1 MKPVKADLLLIGVT
15 LCWGSSYLFMKLA
28 LTSMGE
34 FNLIA
39 LRFGLAFVLAG
50 LLFFGKMRRHL
61 NRRMV
66 GYAALLGFLLFGVF
80 ACITFGLGTTTMSN
94 AGFLV
99 GLTVIFVP
107 LLSLVWL
114 RHKPEARLLASVV
127 LALAGIAFLTVQT
140 PLGIRL
146 GDGLCILAALVYS
159 VYIIA
164 TGWAAKAADA
174 LTLGVLQLG
183 FTALFGLVFS
193 MLTEQPHLP
202 DTAAAWGAVLAL
214 GIVCSGIGFIVMPI
228 VQQYTSPTHT
238 GLIFALEPVFAV
250 FFGMLFAGETLPLKG
265 YVGAAFL
272 LAGVLIAEV
281 RRKQA

>member
-1 MKPVKADLLLIGVT
+1 MKPFKADMLLVGVT

-28 LTSMGE
+28 LASMGE

-39 LRFGLAFVLAG
+39 LRFGLAFILAG
-50 LLFFGKMRRHL
+50 LIFYRTIRRHITL
-61 NRRMV
+61 RTV

-80 ACITFGLGTTTMSN
+80 AFITFGLGTTTMSN

-107 LLSLVWL
+107 VLSLVWL
-114 RHKPEARLLASVV
+114 RRKLEGRLLASVI
-127 LALAGIAFLTVQT
+127 LALAGIAFLTVQS
-140 PLGIRL
+140 PFGVNL
-146 GDGLCILAALVYS
+146 GDGLCILASLIYS
-159 VYIIA
+159 VYILV

-174 LTLGVLQLG
+174 LTLGIMQLG

-193 MLTEQPHLP
+193 LLIEKPHLP

-214 GIVCSGIGFIVMPI
+214 GIVCSGVGFIVMPI

-250 FFGMLFAGETLPLKG
+250 FFGMLFAGETLPVKG

-272 LAGVLIAEV
+272 LAGVLVAEV
-281 RRKQA
+281 KHKQA